1 MAKFWFQ
8 DIHVK
13 RSDPKINLKPR
24 VAWWPFLT
32 NPAPTEPR
40 HTEILPANSAT
51 LCRRGKCGFWSPER
65 LAYGVGR
72 SVCPHCS
79 ITTFRK
85 RLVKYPC
92 PGRTKGLQIRIQP
105 IGCHHDLGR
114 VDRPVPSES
123 LLWASIQLRCNN
135 ALLCQKAIPIQVH
148 LGHGEKGNMWRNCL
162 EKSWVSR
169 TVEHLTHLPCI
180 LADSQAISHC
190 QKGWRNGFESGHV
203 AVVQWILPISMAL
216 HENIWILPSASS
228 LSRARTTCF
237 SRAICSNGPAGLITK
252 PSHVLISN
260 KTIFFQLRG
269 VPIANNT
276 STIGR
281 WGSKNPRKH
290 EPPKNSGRSPPPAWM
305 TGGACKD
312 FENFQHLAST

>member
-1 MAKFWFQ
+1 M
-8 DIHVK
+8 
-13 RSDPKINLKPR
+13 
-24 VAWWPFLT
+24 
-32 NPAPTEPR
+32 
-40 HTEILPANSAT
+40 
-51 LCRRGKCGFWSPER
+51 
-65 LAYGVGR
+65 
-72 SVCPHCS
+72 
-79 ITTFRK
+79 
-85 RLVKYPC
+85 KYPC

-203 AVVQWILPISMAL
+203 AVVQWILPISMACMKTSESCL
-216 HENIWILPSASS
+216 LQVPWVGQGQHVSPVPSVQTA
-228 LSRARTTCF
+228 
-237 SRAICSNGPAGLITK
+237 P
-252 PSHVLISN
+252 
-260 KTIFFQLRG
+260 QD
-269 VPIANNT
+269 
-276 STIGR
+276 
-281 WGSKNPRKH
+281 W
-290 EPPKNSGRSPPPAWM
+290 
-305 TGGACKD
+305 
-312 FENFQHLAST
+312 